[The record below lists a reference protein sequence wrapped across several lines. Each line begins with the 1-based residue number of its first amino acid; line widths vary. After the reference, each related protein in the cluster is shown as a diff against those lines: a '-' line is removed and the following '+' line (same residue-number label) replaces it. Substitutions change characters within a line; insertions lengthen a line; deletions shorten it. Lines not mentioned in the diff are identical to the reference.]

1 MRGLLLVGG
10 GILIGVGLSY
20 GDATLRAEKKARE
33 EYDEALKAHM
43 EAIRKVRDRPVSK
56 ETPAAEETDLDGPDM
71 SDDAITVGGEMTFEV
86 NASDAAN
93 PYWVAPEVQEA
104 ANEYAA
110 PGNFVDGVVALQ
122 YIDED
127 EYHDEDGREKEQV
140 LVHRSEDG
148 EPLFLSDGIVMG
160 DWKTVL
166 GPNILVAFYQKFP
179 PGSSETQV
187 LYVRNNVND
196 VDYEVLMESP

>member
-33 EYDEALKAHM
+33 EYDESLKAHM
-43 EAIRKVRDRPVSK
+43 EAIRKVRDRSTLK
-56 ETPAAEETDLDGPDM
+56 EAPAAEEADLDAADT
-71 SDDAITVGGEMTFEV
+71 SEDAIKVGGEMTFEV
-86 NASDAAN
+86 PAESAN
-93 PYWVAPEVQEA
+93 PYWVPPEVQEA

-110 PGNFVDGVVALQ
+110 PDNFIDGMVALQ

-148 EPLFLSDGIVMG
+148 EPLFLSDGVVVG

>member
-20 GDATLRAEKKARE
+20 GDATLRAEKRARE
-33 EYDEALKAHM
+33 EYDESLKAHM
-43 EAIRKVRDRPVSK
+43 EAIRKVRDRSTPK
-56 ETPAAEETDLDGPDM
+56 EAPAAEEADLDAADT
-71 SDDAITVGGEMTFEV
+71 SEDAIKVGGEMTFEV
-86 NASDAAN
+86 PASGAN
-93 PYWVAPEVQEA
+93 PYWVPPEVQEA

-110 PGNFVDGVVALQ
+110 PDNFIDGMVALQ

-148 EPLFLSDGIVMG
+148 EPLFLSDGVVMG